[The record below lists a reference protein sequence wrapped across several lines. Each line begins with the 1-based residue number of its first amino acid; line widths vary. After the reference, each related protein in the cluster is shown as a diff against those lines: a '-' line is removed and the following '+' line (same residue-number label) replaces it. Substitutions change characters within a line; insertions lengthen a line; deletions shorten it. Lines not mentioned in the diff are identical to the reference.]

1 MRFFSRQIKL
11 KSENKVVTPISDKL
25 DLTLLIAAF
34 GLILI
39 GILSIYSA
47 TINVHIDQLNY
58 EKQLIWAIVSVFVF
72 VTVYFIPLKY
82 FNLLAFPSYVLSII
96 FLVAVLIIGKKISGS
111 QSWISFGLFDF
122 QPSELAKIAV
132 VLALSD
138 FISRKNVNIN
148 SPKHFIIAVLMV
160 LLPFALILKQ
170 PDLGTALVFVSI
182 IFAGLFWQGLSA
194 FAMFVIISPIIV
206 GISSIISII
215 PALTLLLLV
224 IAALY
229 FFKRDFFI
237 STGVFILNL
246 SAIFFVDYALRI
258 LSPHQIKRI
267 QTFLDP
273 VSDPLGSGYNAIQ
286 AKVAVGS
293 GGLFGKG
300 FLEGSQTQLKFIPEQ
315 WTDFIFCVIGEEFG
329 FIGSIFTL
337 SLFLILI
344 FRMIRIAKLSKS
356 DFRSNVIMMI
366 VAIFMTHIFI
376 NVGMSIGLVPVI
388 GIPLPLVSYG
398 GSALLTN
405 VLMIAIVMNFYKNRT
420 SYS

>member
-1 MRFFSRQIKL
+1 MTIFSRQIKL
-11 KSENKVVTPISDKL
+11 KSEDKVVTPISEKL
-25 DLTLLIAAF
+25 DLVLLAAAF

-39 GILSIYSA
+39 GVLSIYSA
-47 TINVHIDQLNY
+47 TISAQSGQPNHL
-58 EKQLIWAIVSVFVF
+58 KQIIWAVVSVFIF
-72 VTVYFIPLKY
+72 LIVYFIPLKY
-82 FNLLAFPSYVLSII
+82 FNLLAIPSYIVSLI
-96 FLVAVLIIGKKISGS
+96 FLVAVLLVGKKISGS
-111 QSWISFGLFDF
+111 QSWIPLGLIDF
-122 QPSELAKIAV
+122 QPSEMAKVAV
-132 VLALSD
+132 VLALGN
-138 FISRKNVNIN
+138 FISRRNVDIN
-148 SPKHFIIAVLMV
+148 YPKHFIIAALMV
-160 LLPFALILKQ
+160 FVPFALILRQ
-170 PDLGTALVFVSI
+170 PDLGTALVFVAI
-182 IFAGLFWQGLSA
+182 FFAGVFWQGLSA
-194 FAMFVIISPIIV
+194 FAMFVIITPVIV
-206 GISSIISII
+206 GISSIFSII
-215 PALTLLLLV
+215 PALTLLIFV
-224 IAALY
+224 IVGLY

-273 VSDPLGSGYNAIQ
+273 SSDPLGSGYNAIQ

-293 GGLFGKG
+293 GGLLGKG

-329 FIGSIFTL
+329 FIGAMFTL
-337 SLFLILI
+337 ILFMILI

-356 DFRSNVIMMI
+356 DFRSNVVIM
-366 VAIFMTHIFI
+366 VLAIFVTHIFI

-405 VLMIAIVMNFYKNRT
+405 VFMIAMVMNFYKNRT
-420 SYS
+420 SYT